1 MKPMIEQVQSG
12 PIASAENNEESDG
25 PRWRRRSE
33 ARPGEIVSAALDLF
47 VEKGFAATRM
57 DEIAKRAGVT
67 KGTVYLYFPSKDDL
81 FRAVV
86 EEMMG
91 PNILA
96 GERLV
101 AEHEG
106 TATEL
111 LCKLIRA
118 WWELVGNSRVACLSK
133 LMTSEA
139 ANFPELAQ
147 YYVDHVVVRGRRI
160 FETALQRGIDRGE
173 FRTVPLTDTARLA
186 IGPLVHVSIYKRS
199 MLQFDPQGWDMERFL
214 DLHIDIFLRG
224 LAKVPETT
232 NDA

>member
-1 MKPMIEQVQSG
+1 MIDRTEAG
-12 PIASAENNEESDG
+12 PTPGTSTTDEHEA

-67 KGTVYLYFPSKDDL
+67 KGTVYLYFPSKEDL

-91 PNILA
+91 PNIEA

-106 TATEL
+106 TATQL
-111 LCKLIRA
+111 IRKLIHA

-133 LMTSEA
+133 LMTGEA

-160 FETALQRGIDRGE
+160 FETALRRGIDRGE
-173 FRTVPLTDTARLA
+173 FRAVPLTDAARLI
-186 IGPLVHVSIYKRS
+186 IGPLVHLAIYKRS
-199 MLQFDPQGWDMERFL
+199 MLQYDPQGWDMEKYL
-214 DLHIDIFLRG
+214 DLHIDIYLRG
-224 LAKVPETT
+224 IAREPEKE

>member
-1 MKPMIEQVQSG
+1 MVPMIDRVQ
-12 PIASAENNEESDG
+12 ASPTAGSDENEEQDA

-33 ARPGEIVSAALDLF
+33 ARPGEIVEAALDLF

-67 KGTVYLYFPSKDDL
+67 KGTVYLYFPGKEDL

-91 PNILA
+91 PNIEA

-111 LCKLIRA
+111 IRKLIES

-133 LMTSEA
+133 LMTGEA

-147 YYVDHVVVRGRRI
+147 YYVDHVVVRARRI
-160 FETALQRGIDRGE
+160 FKTALQRGIDRGE
-173 FRTVPLTDTARLA
+173 FRPVPLTDTARLA
-186 IGPLVHVSIYKRS
+186 IAPLVHVSIYKRS
-199 MLQFDPQGWDMERFL
+199 MFPFDPEGCDVESYVN
-214 DLHIDIFLRG
+214 LHIDIFLRG
-224 LAKVPETT
+224 IAKVPETT

>member
-1 MKPMIEQVQSG
+1 MIDRAEAGPTPGTEMDEQE
-12 PIASAENNEESDG
+12 A

-47 VEKGFAATRM
+47 VEKGFAAAKM

-67 KGTVYLYFPSKDDL
+67 KGTVYLYFPSKEDL

-86 EEMMG
+86 EDMMG
-91 PNILA
+91 PNIEA

-101 AEHEG
+101 AGHEG

-111 LCKLIRA
+111 LRKLLMA

-133 LMTSEA
+133 LMTGEA

-147 YYVDHVVVRGRRI
+147 YYVDHVVVRARRI
-160 FETALQRGIDRGE
+160 FQAALQRGIDSGE
-173 FRTVPLTDTARLA
+173 FRPVPLTDTARLA
-186 IGPLVHVSIYKRS
+186 IAPLVHVSIYKRS
-199 MLQFDPQGWDMERFL
+199 MFPFDPEGCDMERYVN
-214 DLHIDIFLRG
+214 LHIDIFLRG
-224 LAKVPETT
+224 IAREPEKET
-232 NDA
+232 DA